1 VIVLR
6 VFHTAFEI
14 LILLVRFIDVLI
26 SWYKDEMMVLVLA
39 LIRGWYWIVLLI
51 RQVLDCFLS
60 RSSLLEDIIFQD
72 YSALG
77 KWEMVVV
84 IV

>member
-1 VIVLR
+1 MIVLR